1 MLHKTLQR
9 FFCLLA
15 VQHVAVASNNGE
27 KRKKQRRTWTP
38 WNIFFR
44 VPFCSCSCFPS
55 HASPEI
61 KSRPVCSV
69 RQLTFVRMKHSPFSS
84 SFISN
89 WLLDLCA
96 RNLVSI
102 YTFLL
107 YVKKEKKILKAVESK
122 KKTTWILF
130 LFSVC
135 LSSRWLIP
143 ASMTCLSTLEG
154 SRLKSSCRLH
164 AGQQWWRASCSSGSS
179 SRNNNNGDEHLQRVF
194 NQWFIAIPEDE
205 AQQDSDDGLVPRQ
218 ASDRCP

>member
-102 YTFLL
+102 YTLLL
-107 YVKKEKKILKAVESK
+107 YVKKEKKYLKLLRARK
-122 KKTTWILF
+122 KLLGFFFSF
-130 LFSVC
+130 LSVYHPGGWYQHQWHV
-135 LSSRWLIP
+135 SRRW
-143 ASMTCLSTLEG
+143 
-154 SRLKSSCRLH
+154 K
-164 AGQQWWRASCSSGSS
+164 
-179 SRNNNNGDEHLQRVF
+179 
-194 NQWFIAIPEDE
+194 E
-205 AQQDSDDGLVPRQ
+205 AD
-218 ASDRCP
+218 